1 MSTPRCSCF
10 ALATIGFLP
19 FACCSERATGNRKS
33 DQSAPPTVR
42 VAACAGQSLL
52 PCHCG
57 ASLERETAPTLALP
71 GAASQSPS
79 RQLRRQSHVPT
90 APEISDACCPIR
102 HVEIVGEVKPEHQA
116 KPDRHLRIGRK
127 IEEQLKGE
135 GKGGEPGI
143 AHCKSLWALKERI
156 GDARQRIGD
165 EYLLDATDVRVMS
178 ALPPITVIGQ
188 RIQSQHLAVGL

>member
-1 MSTPRCSCF
+1 VTTACWWCHQQPPIPMPAEMMIAQASRTRMSTPRCSCF

-19 FACCSERATGNRKS
+19 FACRSERATGNRKS

-135 GKGGEPGI
+135 GKAASQASLI
-143 AHCKSLWALKERI
+143 A
-156 GDARQRIGD
+156 
-165 EYLLDATDVRVMS
+165 RVCG
-178 ALPPITVIGQ
+178 P
-188 RIQSQHLAVGL
+188 